1 MRKIEKNRIKGKFF
15 FLFSFS
21 STQNSLRKLDEG
33 VIIDPSSLSYLDKYV
48 RKKTENTPIQQ
59 QTEEEELEEE
69 AEGDEPE
76 TIEGTIGDAENN
88 HESNEPNPDLILVEK
103 EVDEQLLHLKLNMEN
118 LFTKEDELI
127 SKAEDIINPKRKK

>member
-1 MRKIEKNRIKGKFF
+1 M
-15 FLFSFS
+15 
-21 STQNSLRKLDEG
+21 
-33 VIIDPSSLSYLDKYV
+33 SYLDKYV
-48 RKKTENTPIQQ
+48 RKKTENTPNQQ